1 MLYCAICGH
10 SGEEWGV
17 KGATWEPETLSLYYE
32 FQCLEC
38 DSLEINIR
46 LSSESD
52 ESAGLL

>member
-10 SGEEWGV
+10 SGDEWGV
-17 KGATWEPETLSLYYE
+17 KGATWEAETLSLYYE